1 MYWNNHKTRMPR
13 QVGTTTQKAPGNVD
27 TLLAELSMSYV
38 QKKTQRKSKWLSKL
52 INAAN
57 SHIAYNPPA
66 TCNVSYAPDELK
78 VMY

>member
-38 QKKTQRKSKWLSKL
+38 QKKTQRKSK
-52 INAAN
+52 
-57 SHIAYNPPA
+57 
-66 TCNVSYAPDELK
+66 
-78 VMY
+78 